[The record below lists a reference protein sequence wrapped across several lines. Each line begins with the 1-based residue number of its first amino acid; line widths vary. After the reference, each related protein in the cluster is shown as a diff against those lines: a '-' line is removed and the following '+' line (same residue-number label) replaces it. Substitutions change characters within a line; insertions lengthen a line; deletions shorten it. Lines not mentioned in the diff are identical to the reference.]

1 MMDLDT
7 VKEKFFMMLVK
18 DSKTDLIQGDYL
30 MEFSNKRERA
40 ASTLYMCNH
49 AKTSLK

>member
-1 MMDLDT
+1 MDLDT

-30 MEFSNKRERA
+30 MEFSNKREREQPQ
-40 ASTLYMCNH
+40 LYICVTMQR
-49 AKTSLK
+49 LL